1 MSPDN
6 ALANHSEARHSEVR
20 HSLARAK
27 INLFLHITAR
37 RDNGYHELDSLAV
50 FADTA
55 DRLAL
60 VGQAEPGAPMA
71 LGIDGPFSEGLDA
84 GSDNLVLRAAAA
96 LRDAASLPQTV
107 PNWHMRLTKNLP
119 VASGI
124 GGGSADAA
132 AALRLLADAWDCK
145 GIDLAPIAA
154 GLGADVPVCLAQT
167 TQRMQGIGERLVT
180 PPRMPRCAMVL
191 VNPGI
196 AVPTP
201 AVFRAWKESQA
212 GFRPAASLPVSWPDV
227 GALVETLRT
236 TANDLQPPAIAL
248 YPVIGDVLQA
258 LSASE
263 HCLFARMSGSG
274 ATCFGLYASV
284 EEARQVLAG
293 LRARGWWAEA
303 GWIHTA
309 QD

>member
-1 MSPDN
+1 MSSDHS
-6 ALANHSEARHSEVR
+6 LAR

-27 INLFLHITAR
+27 INLFLHITGR

-50 FADTA
+50 FAETA
-55 DRLAL
+55 DSLAL
-60 VGQAEPGAPMA
+60 VEPLEPNAPMT
-71 LGIDGPFSEGLDA
+71 LRIDGPFSKGLDT
-84 GSDNLVLRAAAA
+84 GGDNLVLRAAVA

-107 PNWHMRLTKNLP
+107 PNWYMRLTKNLP

-132 AALRLLADAWDCK
+132 AALRLLAEAWDCK
-145 GIDLAPIAA
+145 AIDLAPIAA

-167 TQRMQGIGERLVT
+167 TQRMQGIGECLVS

-191 VNPGI
+191 VNPGV

-212 GFRPAASLPVSWPDV
+212 GFRPPASLPVSWPDV
-227 GALVETLRT
+227 DALVETLRT
-236 TANDLQPPAIAL
+236 TSNDLQQPAIDL
-248 YPVIGDVLQA
+248 FPVIGEVLQA
-258 LSASE
+258 LSASDG
-263 HCLFARMSGSG
+263 CLFARMSGSG
-274 ATCFGLYASV
+274 ATCFGLYASID
-284 EEARQVLAG
+284 EARCVLDG

>member
-1 MSPDN
+1 MNPDN
-6 ALANHSEARHSEVR
+6 AQARHSLAC
-20 HSLARAK
+20 HSMARAK

-50 FADTA
+50 FAETA
-55 DRLAL
+55 DYLAL
-60 VGQAEPGAPMA
+60 VEPAGPDAPMT
-71 LGIDGPFSEGLDA
+71 LSIDGPFSEGLDA
-84 GSDNLVLRAAAA
+84 GGDNLVLRAATA
-96 LRDAASLPQTV
+96 LRDAASVPQQV

-132 AALRLLADAWDCK
+132 AALRLLASAWGCE
-145 GIDLAPIAA
+145 GVDLAPIAA

-180 PPRMPRCAMVL
+180 SPRMPRCAMVL

-227 GALVETLRT
+227 DALVETLRT
-236 TANDLQPPAIAL
+236 TSNDLQPPAIAL
-248 YPVIGDVLQA
+248 YPIIGEVLQA

-263 HCLFARMSGSG
+263 ECLFARMSGSG

-284 EEARQVLAG
+284 DETRQVLDG